1 MLDELVRQW
10 QSGIVFWTDMENGM
24 HLGEFDFI
32 LEIFDITDQEV
43 IL

>member
-10 QSGIVFWTDMENGM
+10 QSGIVFWTDMEM
-24 HLGEFDFI
+24 QLGELNFI